1 MKKLALIAL
10 LIVGMTLSFL
20 AIGLVMLFATG
31 TVKTWD
37 EARVLVLGEA
47 LSGDSTLVK
56 SDEVGQLQ
64 DALLLLQQQKQ
75 EVEQDLVELK
85 EQQGSLQVAKDSLSQ
100 EVSTLIQQGKT
111 GGEDQARLR
120 EERLK
125 QLTTLYNAMRP
136 ADAAAIMDQMGDEMV
151 LEILPRLKDRQAA
164 KILNTLTQDDR
175 KARLSAQL
183 LSGKA
188 AQRP

>member
-188 AQRP
+188 AQSP